1 MSEQP
6 GVVLALSPLAER
18 EVESQL
24 FDAGAPLSLLA
35 SVVEADELDRA
46 IEEHKPEAVLV
57 SPGLPGL
64 TAAHCERLRAQAV
77 RLVGLALDDRDRD
90 DLLGRGV
97 EQILTPDVSREVLLE
112 AVCSPGE
119 EPRSEAAVPVP
130 VKPRSAPAAEQHGN
144 VLAVIG
150 AKGAPGSSECAASV
164 ASVADSRWP
173 TVLLEI
179 DALGSSLD
187 VRLDADPNHGSI
199 VGLIRAAQ
207 NDEGALGELIERW
220 LIQRDG
226 WPAVLLG
233 ASDPQTFGEL
243 ARPGAIGGAIQA
255 LASLYPLVVCDVGYL
270 LTDNQSAAARVHRE
284 ALVSSD
290 AVLLVLGTGEVQLR
304 DGLRQLDAISALGIS
319 SDRLRIAV
327 AGLGS
332 PSHADKTAVKHAIA
346 ERLAERQLTVDAW
359 LPWDARA
366 LKRSRRTG
374 RPLAAGRKGRYARAI
389 TGLLDELF
397 LPAATSRNPTAKRRK
412 RRLQAPEVQQAVDSE
427 EVALPWRT

>member
-18 EVESQL
+18 EVESLL
-24 FDAGAPLSLLA
+24 FDATAPLSLLA

-64 TAAHCERLRAQAV
+64 TAAHCERLRAQTV

-90 DLLGRGV
+90 DLLGLGV
-97 EQILTPDVSREVLLE
+97 EQILTPDVSREALLA
-112 AVCSPGE
+112 AVCSPGT
-119 EPRSEAAVPVP
+119 EPRSEVSIPVP
-130 VKPRSAPAAEQHGN
+130 AKPRSTAGNGN

-150 AKGAPGSSECAASV
+150 AKGAPGSSECAASL

-173 TVLLEI
+173 TVLLEV
-179 DALGSSLD
+179 DALGSGLD

-233 ASDPQTFGEL
+233 APDPQTFGEL
-243 ARPGAIGGAIQA
+243 ARPGAIGAAVQA
-255 LASLYPLVVCDVGYL
+255 LASVYPLVVCDVGYL
-270 LTDNQSAAARVHRE
+270 LADGQSPAARVHRE
-284 ALVSSD
+284 ALVCAD

-304 DGLRQLDAISALGIS
+304 EGLRQLDAISALGVS
-319 SDRLRIAV
+319 SDQLRIAA
-327 AGLGS
+327 AGIGS
-332 PSHADKTAVKHAIA
+332 PSHADRTAVKHTVA
-346 ERLAERQLTVDAW
+346 ERLAEHQLTVDAW

-374 RPLAAGRKGRYARAI
+374 RPLAAGHRGRYARAI

-412 RRLQAPEVQQAVDSE
+412 RRLPAPDVQPTVDSE
-427 EVALPWRT
+427 EVALPWQT